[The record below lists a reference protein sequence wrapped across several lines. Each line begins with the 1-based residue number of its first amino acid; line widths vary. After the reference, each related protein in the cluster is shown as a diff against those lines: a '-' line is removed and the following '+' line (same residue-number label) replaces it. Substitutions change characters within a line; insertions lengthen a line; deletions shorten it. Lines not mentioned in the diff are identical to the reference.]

1 MFNPTES
8 TPQIDPNA
16 LAGVAEQTGVTMAQ
30 AALAWPADRPM
41 VTAPILGARTIG
53 QLVESLAVADL
64 HLDDDAAAILDEASA
79 LDLPDYPHGQK
90 GIEQRSRKVEGGR

>member
-53 QLVESLAVADL
+53 QMVESLAVADL

-79 LDLPDYPHGQK
+79 LDLPDYPYGQK